1 MEGIFYKEGIYVL
14 IESDEE
20 HNDCIYHYE
29 YRSNA
34 LSLFGGRVGI
44 DNVDYDGDAD
54 LTIDGISIID
64 VCNNVKNFLFIKTK
78 KLSLVQLVSHL
89 NAIETNG
96 VDAFLRN
103 YKQSVEFFYEELKN
117 LSQMKTEQ
125 LSSTQDDSKIK
136 SLVSELEKL
145 SNLLLSVLIVLF
157 NLKIN
162 MTAGLENEKVM
173 LVCQSILDS
182 FA

>member
-14 IESDEE
+14 IESNEE

-29 YRSNA
+29 YRGDEVF
-34 LSLFGGRVGI
+34 LFGRRVSI
-44 DNVDYDGDAD
+44 WRSNVEYNYQTTAY
-54 LTIDGISIID
+54 LTVDGIKIINTND
-64 VCNNVKNFLFIKTK
+64 SNKQIT
-78 KLSLVQLVSHL
+78 SLPLAMITAHL